1 MAGPGGFQVS
11 GTGHLPA
18 SVAVWKVGFRT
29 PWQARRA
36 PPEAVLIGK
45 RRDPPLPLTGITGNG
60 QGARQPETQPP
71 GHHGDSRAACQWV
84 RGLGVAPGFELHR
97 VGNVWVCPISL
108 FLSIFC
114 IERLPVRMGYCFC
127 IGRFPCA
134 LALEVC

>member
-1 MAGPGGFQVS
+1 MAGLGGLQVS
-11 GTGHLPA
+11 SSGHLPA
-18 SVAVWKVGFRT
+18 SVEACKDGFRT

-36 PPEAVLIGK
+36 RPEAVPVCK

-114 IERLPVRMGYCFC
+114 IERLPVRMGIRFC
-127 IGRFPCA
+127 IGCILCA
-134 LALEVC
+134 NALEIC